1 MSTLGRLDVRGDL
14 TALVVGT
21 GLTAVWVFGA
31 TQYGSGFSLVA
42 LVSLS
47 FFVAATVC
55 FLVAPHVAIA
65 ATIPLFAFT
74 PALKVVAG
82 YWIGPVKD
90 AVTLSA
96 ALAAALYVMQRD
108 GRAKLER
115 TDGIVLGSVG
125 MLAVLYVLNTG
136 GISSDAWHGS
146 QWLHGVR
153 LTMEPLL
160 LLLAGLLLA
169 RSRKSLQWAATSV
182 VATGCVVAALG
193 IIQQVVGLGRLA
205 DFGYSYDQQLKTI
218 GPYLRSFGTLDDS
231 FAYAAFLF
239 LALVTVIFWMR
250 KGALAWSC
258 GLLIGVGILV
268 SFVQTAAVV
277 AGALLALWLVR
288 GGRTAV
294 GVMLFAATLAA
305 GFALAIAASS
315 ATESR
320 TVRAGP
326 STYLTLNGRTSV
338 WATIFAD
345 ETKIPF
351 GLGVGSVGRAS
362 LRAQIGVT
370 DVSGSAGHSK
380 EGQTAV
386 DSGYFA
392 AVADVGIAGLAALVL
407 LLGRIVALAA
417 RAARPPGRTAGW
429 LCLGYLTVLMLDATT
444 RDSFTGFPTA
454 YVGFLLVGLALAALQ
469 DEGRELPEVVGPAR

>member
-146 QWLHGVR
+146 PWLHGVR
-153 LTMEPLL
+153 LTM
-160 LLLAGLLLA
+160 
-169 RSRKSLQWAATSV
+169 SRCSCCWWA
-182 VATGCVVAALG
+182 CCW
-193 IIQQVVGLGRLA
+193 R
-205 DFGYSYDQQLKTI
+205 D
-218 GPYLRSFGTLDDS
+218 
-231 FAYAAFLF
+231 
-239 LALVTVIFWMR
+239 
-250 KGALAWSC
+250 
-258 GLLIGVGILV
+258 
-268 SFVQTAAVV
+268 
-277 AGALLALWLVR
+277 
-288 GGRTAV
+288 
-294 GVMLFAATLAA
+294 
-305 GFALAIAASS
+305 
-315 ATESR
+315 
-320 TVRAGP
+320 
-326 STYLTLNGRTSV
+326 
-338 WATIFAD
+338 
-345 ETKIPF
+345 
-351 GLGVGSVGRAS
+351 RAS
-362 LRAQIGVT
+362 R
-370 DVSGSAGHSK
+370 
-380 EGQTAV
+380 
-386 DSGYFA
+386 
-392 AVADVGIAGLAALVL
+392 
-407 LLGRIVALAA
+407 
-417 RAARPPGRTAGW
+417 
-429 LCLGYLTVLMLDATT
+429 
-444 RDSFTGFPTA
+444 
-454 YVGFLLVGLALAALQ
+454 
-469 DEGRELPEVVGPAR
+469 